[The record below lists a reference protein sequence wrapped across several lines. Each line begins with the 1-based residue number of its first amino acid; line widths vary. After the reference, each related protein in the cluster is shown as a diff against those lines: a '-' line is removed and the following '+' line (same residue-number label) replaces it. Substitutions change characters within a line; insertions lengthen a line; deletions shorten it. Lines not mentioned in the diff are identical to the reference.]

1 MFKSLKS
8 GKLIFLCMMIETLF
22 HKLVATKREPQS
34 EGTDYK
40 NAMASNILTPYYDP
54 DHVFTTKTVLRNL
67 NRSTPLSI

>member
-34 EGTDYK
+34 DGDW
-40 NAMASNILTPYYDP
+40 L
-54 DHVFTTKTVLRNL
+54 
-67 NRSTPLSI
+67 